1 MANPWPCSSRSRPF
15 RPWQRSCIPSRP
27 PQRSGL
33 YVLQGR
39 PRRPPELE
47 CQNLCFV
54 RDTDKRSLLHMR
66 CAPRATTTT
75 SNDRHVR
82 VCYLSR
88 SARAGM
94 YLSNLTAWDGSS
106 SGCCCALRA
115 RGVAHAMPHGQRLPP
130 EATTAQST
138 VNVVRDLKVCAL
150 VESERCTSR
159 PASPRTFGET
169 ALCVRRACSVC
180 SAPGFGVLGMRTCYV
195 QRHSGCISHR
205 RTARHN
211 IRGQSRT

>member
-1 MANPWPCSSRSRPF
+1 
-15 RPWQRSCIPSRP
+15 
-27 PQRSGL
+27 
-33 YVLQGR
+33 
-39 PRRPPELE
+39 
-47 CQNLCFV
+47 
-54 RDTDKRSLLHMR
+54 MR

-88 SARAGM
+88 SARARM

-150 VESERCTSR
+150 LESERCTSR

-169 ALCVRRACSVC
+169 ALCVRRVCSVC
-180 SAPGFGVLGMRTCYV
+180 SACSACAPATYLRAAAFGLHQPSAAPPAITFADRAVPSLATAVAHDVLPMLPLQTEQDLIRDRPDSGLSCVSPSTRTSTNA
-195 QRHSGCISHR
+195 QL
-205 RTARHN
+205 
-211 IRGQSRT
+211 